1 MFFNIGDLVTR
12 NSYGNDIVFKII
24 EIRENIIYLK
34 GINVRLLA
42 DSEISDLSKV
52 ENNRIENDEEITT
65 LLDDDIRLDRSK
77 YFYLPGKVLHI
88 DSDIKLSNDLAKPYK
103 IRKNAKIQNYKN
115 HQKKHKM
122 TKI

>member
-1 MFFNIGDLVTR
+1 MNFRLGDFVTR
-12 NSYGNDIVFKII
+12 ISHKHDIIFKIVGM
-24 EIRENIIYLK
+24 EGDRAFLK
-34 GINVRLLA
+34 GVDLRLFA
-42 DSEISDLSKV
+42 DSEVSDLVKV
-52 ENNRIENDEEITT
+52 TSNGSSDK
-65 LLDDDIRLDRSK
+65 DIIDANIRDVNLDRSQ
-77 YFYLPGKVLHI
+77 YFYLPGKILHI